1 MLRTGNGKQMSFF
14 SMLYDKI
21 PEDHVLKRIG
31 NAVDFDFINELLADS
46 YCKNFGRPAKEPALM
61 MKLCF
66 LEYLYNLSDE
76 KIIDEASLNLAFLWF
91 LELNPEDTLPHP
103 SLLAKF
109 RTQRLRDVTLDEV
122 ISEIVRQC
130 VEKGMIKGTG
140 LAVDATHIEAN
151 CTKKVPERIMKHL
164 AKKIFKGLEKD
175 NGSLPVTI
183 NTEIPN
189 YKEIEDHKE
198 AKSTMKAYLEEVIEK
213 ADAYAGEATQKAID
227 EARDVLSDERFLL
240 QKGLRSLVDKDAR
253 VGSKSKTSQF
263 YGYKAE
269 FAITTDER
277 IITAADAHNGEYIDG
292 KEFAPLLDKTLSTGM
307 KVAEFYGDKAYFR
320 KDIIDAL
327 NEKKIKGYIPVSASV
342 YKVDEELFAY
352 NKDSDQWFCFMGNH
366 TVSCKK
372 TTQTKRGKTYDQLS
386 YLFFKQQCVD
396 CPHRDICIGKR
407 KSKARKLL
415 VAASAPLFYE
425 LSQEQKQPEF
435 QEKYKKRAA
444 QEWKNAEMKRFHG
457 MSRARGWGLRGLRI
471 QVKLTAIAVN
481 LKRIAALV
489 HASKPKNEDPCT
501 DNAPN
506 TWNSAVFIS
515 YFVNIYAQLVKNKV
529 QILYTATCA

>member
-1 MLRTGNGKQMSFF
+1 
-14 SMLYDKI
+14 
-21 PEDHVLKRIG
+21 
-31 NAVDFDFINELLADS
+31 
-46 YCKNFGRPAKEPALM
+46 
-61 MKLCF
+61 
-66 LEYLYNLSDE
+66 
-76 KIIDEASLNLAFLWF
+76 
-91 LELNPEDTLPHP
+91 
-103 SLLAKF
+103 
-109 RTQRLRDVTLDEV
+109 
-122 ISEIVRQC
+122 
-130 VEKGMIKGTG
+130 
-140 LAVDATHIEAN
+140 
-151 CTKKVPERIMKHL
+151 
-164 AKKIFKGLEKD
+164 
-175 NGSLPVTI
+175 
-183 NTEIPN
+183 
-189 YKEIEDHKE
+189 
-198 AKSTMKAYLEEVIEK
+198 
-213 ADAYAGEATQKAID
+213 
-227 EARDVLSDERFLL
+227 LL

-269 FAITTDER
+269 FAMTTDER
-277 IITAADAHNGEYIDG
+277 IITAADAHNGEYVDG
-292 KEFAPLLDKTLSTGM
+292 KEFAPLLDKALSTGM

-444 QEWKNAEMKRFHG
+444 QEWKIAEMKRFHG

-489 HASKPKNEDPCT
+489 YASKPKTGKPCT
-501 DNAPN
+501 ENAPKKGN
-506 TWNSAVFIS
+506 RST
-515 YFVNIYAQLVKNKV
+515 FVSIFVHIYAQFTNTRARNLC
-529 QILYTATCA
+529 TAHCA